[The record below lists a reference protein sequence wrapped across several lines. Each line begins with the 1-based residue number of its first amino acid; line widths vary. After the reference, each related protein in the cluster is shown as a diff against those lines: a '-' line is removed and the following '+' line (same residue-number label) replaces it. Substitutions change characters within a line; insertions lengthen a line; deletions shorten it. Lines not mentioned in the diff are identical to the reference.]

1 MKVNTNLFA
10 VVGAAYAI
18 DCFFCLMVSRS
29 SIRSI
34 LGALWAL
41 GPPAN
46 LIHGTDYLVPF
57 ALGTLVVA
65 GTLRAAIRAR
75 TRETRIFLLVVLV
88 TLWALSGFIAY
99 APGA

>member
-1 MKVNTNLFA
+1 MRSTRARLVRFRCALLVRQKGRIRPELDDFVLSFRNMKVNTNLFA

-57 ALGTLVVA
+57 ALGTLV
-65 GTLRAAIRAR
+65 
-75 TRETRIFLLVVLV
+75 
-88 TLWALSGFIAY
+88 
-99 APGA
+99 